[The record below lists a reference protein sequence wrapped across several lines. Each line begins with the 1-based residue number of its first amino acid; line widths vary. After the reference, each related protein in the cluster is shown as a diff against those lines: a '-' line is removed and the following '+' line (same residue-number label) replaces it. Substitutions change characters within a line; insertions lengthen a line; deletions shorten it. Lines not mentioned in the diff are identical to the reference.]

1 MNDERKER
9 VRRARAHLRAAKRY
23 AAEGN
28 AAKARAHFGRA
39 EHYYG
44 SEFGGI
50 TDFVNGIGGWFW
62 GQGAPTSVDDLQIK
76 KSSRVDYSFRNPSER
91 CKMWMCPKCVC
102 VEVVIYAENTGER
115 CVVPGCQGTRE
126 KAKEAY
132 QRKLTYE
139 TMYKLKSELGNKL
152 RVVSSGRLID
162 DVPEATVPRTQ
173 TGNGETQVPDPN
185 KTYAPWIC
193 QEYNSHH
200 DACNTIHLLLRVP
213 NTEDW
218 CANPRCT
225 GERADAV
232 EAASAYGNNLEEYK
246 AKFAAAVEAVRLVV
260 RHNKPL
266 PTSLDEKRAEHRPV
280 TVENIANDNQSS
292 VETAHV
298 GHIQK
303 QREASFIGFVVP
315 EVPRLV
321 KECVD
326 ELMRRMRDKTVPER
340 EVEFPEGLFR
350 VPGKEG
356 NISRLLSAYQE
367 NKPVDIKKE
376 ASNDIAGLL
385 KKFFKQLQTPLLG
398 SKHENVDD
406 LVQLSDGHKLV
417 LLYILPLLRAITKD
431 SKSKLDAKSLATVIA
446 GIAEKTD
453 TQKRQEDVAFQG
465 NPSSSGANDTS
476 VLEKVK
482 QEADATNKRV
492 SFITRIIS
500 EQESVLNYILVP
512 AS

>member
-1 MNDERKER
+1 
-9 VRRARAHLRAAKRY
+9 V
-23 AAEGN
+23 
-28 AAKARAHFGRA
+28 
-39 EHYYG
+39 
-44 SEFGGI
+44 
-50 TDFVNGIGGWFW
+50 
-62 GQGAPTSVDDLQIK
+62 
-76 KSSRVDYSFRNPSER
+76 
-91 CKMWMCPKCVC
+91 CVC

-115 CVVPGCQGTRE
+115 CVVPRCTGTRE
-126 KAKEAY
+126 KAKEYPYKSIY
-132 QRKLTYE
+132 QQ
-139 TMYKLKSELGNKL
+139 MYKLESMLDNRL
-152 RVVSSGRLID
+152 RVFSSGRLIN
-162 DVPEATVPRTQ
+162 DVPEVTVPRVPS
-173 TGNGETQVPDPN
+173 GNGETQVPDPH
-185 KTYAPWIC
+185 TELAPWIC

-200 DACNTIHLLLRVP
+200 DACNTISLLLRVP

-218 CANPRCT
+218 CANPTCA
-225 GERADAV
+225 GEREEAV
-232 EAASAYGNNLEEYK
+232 KSYTRTAISYK
-246 AKFAAAVEAVRLVV
+246 AKFAAAVEAVRRVV
-260 RHNKPL
+260 RHNNPL
-266 PTSLDEKRAEHRPV
+266 ATSLAEKREEHRPITLLEIV
-280 TVENIANDNQSS
+280 ARNQSALKTARDSS
-292 VETAHV
+292 V
-298 GHIQK
+298 QK